1 MLHKLLPILQS
12 VWTDHRRS
20 TLEIIDEEDERIR
33 SLKNG
38 FDEDVYNAVVTAL
51 NELNEIIDEEDEKIK
66 SLKNGFQEDVYNVV
80 VTALNELNVYNP
92 SCMYPIP
99 ELWNQKENR
108 KAILKEGVEFLLKE
122 WKAQKPKKRVYS

>member
-1 MLHKLLPILQS
+1 MNDRHCFETLDRALRDIL
-12 VWTDHRRS
+12 
-20 TLEIIDEEDERIR
+20 
-33 SLKNG
+33 
-38 FDEDVYNAVVTAL
+38 DVPDKT
-51 NELNEIIDEEDEKIK
+51 EEIIDEEDEKIK
-66 SLKNGFQEDVYNVV
+66 SLKNGFQEDVYNAV